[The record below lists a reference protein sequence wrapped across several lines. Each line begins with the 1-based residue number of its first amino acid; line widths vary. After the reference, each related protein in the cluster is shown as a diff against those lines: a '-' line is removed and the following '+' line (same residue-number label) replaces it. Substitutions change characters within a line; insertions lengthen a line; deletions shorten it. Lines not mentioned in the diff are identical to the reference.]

1 MSYSCDVPYA
11 ITRIKCRDFAN
22 TDIYLFNKKYT
33 DSELAELVDCLLA
46 HPDAAAVILM
56 DNNRLTDETGV
67 KLARYVAASSTIRTL
82 SLMHNKFD
90 SKTYLAMAN
99 ALRVNTSL
107 RELYL
112 FDDNYVD
119 ESRIDAA
126 FIEALRL
133 NSDRPA
139 ESKWRLYP
147 YSTDFNRLKD
157 KADALGH
164 PTLQMILNHELEK
177 KEFESIKRIL

>member
-1 MSYSCDVPYA
+1 MSYSHAVPYA
-11 ITRIKCRDFAN
+11 ITRIKCRDPTH
-22 TDIYLFNKKYT
+22 TDIYLYNKKYT
-33 DSELAELVDCLLA
+33 DSNLAELVDYLLA
-46 HPDAAAVILM
+46 HPDAVAVILM
-56 DNNRLTDETGV
+56 DNNQLTDKTGV

-82 SLMHNKFD
+82 GLSYNKFD
-90 SKTYLAMAN
+90 SETYLAMAN

-133 NSDRPA
+133 NPDRPA

-147 YSTDFNRLKD
+147 YSTEFNRLKD
-157 KADALGH
+157 EADALGH

-177 KEFESIKRIL
+177 NEIKSVKRIL